1 MKCENLEVWKQSAA
15 LSADIYLN
23 LADMK
28 DFGFKDQLTRAGLS
42 IPSNIAEGMER
53 IPQQEKIRFLDIA
66 RASSA
71 EAMTQVYIG
80 MKIKYI
86 TPDKGKEWIER
97 LDHIA
102 KMISSLINSINQ
114 TISNNKKRNSND
126 EQRTTNNYSR

>member
-1 MKCENLEVWKQSAA
+1 MKCENLDVWKESAA

-53 IPQQEKIRFLDIA
+53 ISQQEKIRFLDIA

-71 EAMTQVYIG
+71 EALTQIYIG

-86 TPDKGKEWIER
+86 APSKGKQWIEK

-102 KMISSLINSINQ
+102 KMISSLINSIQQ
-114 TISNNKKRNSND
+114 TISHNNKEKN
-126 EQRTTNNYSR
+126 E

>member
-1 MKCENLEVWKQSAA
+1 MKCENLDVWKKSAT
-15 LSADIYLN
+15 LCADIYLN

-53 IPQQEKIRFLDIA
+53 ISQQEKIRFLDIA

-71 EAMTQVYIG
+71 EATTQIYIG
-80 MKIKYI
+80 MKIQYI
-86 TPDKGKEWIER
+86 DAAKGKEWIEK

-102 KMISSLINSINQ
+102 KMISSLINSIQ
-114 TISNNKKRNSND
+114 QSVSPNNKEKN
-126 EQRTTNNYSR
+126 Q